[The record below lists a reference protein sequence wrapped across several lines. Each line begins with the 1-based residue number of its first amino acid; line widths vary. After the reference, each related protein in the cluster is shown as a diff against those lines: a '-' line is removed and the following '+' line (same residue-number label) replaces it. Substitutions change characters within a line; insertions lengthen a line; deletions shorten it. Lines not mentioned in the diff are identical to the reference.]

1 MRLAKLGTKR
11 NQHSDETKRKMSV
24 AAKGRTPNDETREK
38 MRVAKLGKP
47 GPWIGIKRGPQSA
60 KWRANI
66 SAANYGRPAY
76 YPKQRFYYR
85 DIPFRSSW
93 EVLLAKAFDER
104 QIKWEYETQKFDL
117 GSETYTIDFYLPE
130 QECFWEVKGWYGPQA
145 KKTVNLFREKFPEVP
160 LVVAT
165 KHVLKAMGITSPLIR

>member
-11 NQHSDETKRKMSV
+11 GPQSDETKRKMSQF
-24 AAKGRTPNDETREK
+24 AKGRTFSVETLGK
-38 MRVAKLGKP
+38 MRAAKLGKP
-47 GPWIGIKRGPQSA
+47 GPWTGIKRGPQSA
-60 KWRANI
+60 QWRANI
-66 SAANYGRPAY
+66 SSANFGRPAY

-93 EVLLAKAFDER
+93 EVLLAKVFDER
-104 QIKWEYETQKFDL
+104 QIKWEYETQKFNL
-117 GSETYTIDFYLPE
+117 GSETYTVDFYLPE

-145 KKTVNLFREKFPEVP
+145 KKTVNLFRDKYPEVP

-165 KHVLKAMGITSPLIR
+165 KQVLKAMGITSPLIR